1 MPFPLSD
8 INLTQLFLCTYL
20 VGALSERP
28 RAIGNR
34 PYGHVHSYDLTFSP
48 PIDKAKQNP
57 HPLGMGV
64 LLCQSTDQNTLT
76 SVPSAVL
83 KA

>member
-48 PIDKAKQNP
+48 PLTKQNP
-57 HPLGMGV
+57 HPLGMGA
-64 LLCQSTDQNTLT
+64 LLCQSPDQNTLT